1 MISFKEHIHKSVC
14 NYDIIIITLTIYWTM
29 LVFMEIKFWFTFIDK
44 TQQMMT
50 RRQYQKANK

>member
-1 MISFKEHIHKSVC
+1 MISFKRTYSQVS

-29 LVFMEIKFWFTFIDK
+29 LIFMEIKFWFIFIDK
-44 TQQMMT
+44 THQMMT